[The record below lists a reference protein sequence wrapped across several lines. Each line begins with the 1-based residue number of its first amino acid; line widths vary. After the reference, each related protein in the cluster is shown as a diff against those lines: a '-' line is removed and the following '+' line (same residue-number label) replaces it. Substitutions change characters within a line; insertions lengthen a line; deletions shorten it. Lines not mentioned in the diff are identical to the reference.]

1 VALNDVEC
9 LRVDK
14 DDFRDVIAGR
24 PELAREI
31 SDVLAKRRV
40 ELEAARDNLDVDAK
54 RRRTE
59 SERSRIF
66 NAVRD
71 FFALHDD

>member
-1 VALNDVEC
+1 

-14 DDFRDVIAGR
+14 DDFREVLAAR
-24 PELAREI
+24 PELLSEI

-40 ELEAARDNLDVDAK
+40 ELEAARDNLDNETK
-54 RRRTE
+54 LRRTE

-66 NAVRD
+66 AAVSE
-71 FFALHDD
+71 FFALRDD